1 MATVSRV
8 LNHPQHV
15 AEPTKEKIL
24 TVIKESEYTPNWFA
38 RGLNFNRTNSIGL
51 IIPNMLNP
59 GYMEIAKGI
68 EDVAHKKGY
77 MVLLCNAEN
86 DVNKEK
92 KYVETIIQRKVDG
105 IVLVS
110 SMLDKEAVQDIINQ
124 NIPVVIIGENK
135 EMDEG
140 IPVVRID
147 CKNAANKAA
156 RHLCEIG
163 YQKIAIVY
171 GATPEI
177 ENQRKLQGYLQ
188 ALHEESIPVNDQ
200 WILDAQNSI
209 HGGYISG
216 KKLINLEERP
226 QAIFATSDLI
236 AIGVMDAMKDF
247 GLRVPE
253 DIAVIGFDNIQM
265 SSIVE
270 PKLTTVAKPLHKM
283 GVVGS
288 RLLFDIME
296 GEPEEREKLSGEIL
310 LQSKLKIR
318 KSCGHK
324 ERIGE
329 MF

>member
-59 GYMEIAKGI
+59 GYMEVAKGI
-68 EDVAHKKGY
+68 EDVAHQKGY

-86 DVNKEK
+86 DVNKEN
-92 KYVETIIQRKVDG
+92 KYVANIIQRKVDG

-110 SMLDKEAVQDIINQ
+110 SMLEKEAVQEIINQ
-124 NIPVVIIGENK
+124 NVPVVIIGENK
-135 EMDEG
+135 EMDAA
-140 IPVVRID
+140 IPMVRID
-147 CKNAANKAA
+147 CKNAANKAVK
-156 RHLCEIG
+156 HLCEIG
-163 YQKIAIVY
+163 YHKIALVH
-171 GATPEI
+171 GATPEQ

-188 ALHEESIPVNDQ
+188 ALQEESMLINEEL
-200 WILDAQNSI
+200 ILKAPNSI
-209 HGGYISG
+209 HGGYIAG
-216 KKLINLEERP
+216 KKLINLEEKP
-226 QAIFATSDLI
+226 DAVFATSDLI
-236 AIGVMDAMKDF
+236 AIGIMDAMKDF
-247 GLRVPE
+247 GLAVPD
-253 DIAVIGFDNIQM
+253 DIAIIGFDNIQM

-283 GVVGS
+283 GVVGA

-296 GEPEEREKLSGEIL
+296 GDHEDKERLSGEIL